1 MRNTNGSEVYYG
13 GMSKHTAERS
23 DRLGKTI
30 KSKRERQP
38 NGQKKRLPHKV
49 TFCDQLQNEDVRQPL
64 AEIILV
70 ESYKRY
76 NVDTTYNDQGCC
88 AIF

>member
-30 KSKRERQP
+30 KSKRER
-38 NGQKKRLPHKV
+38 
-49 TFCDQLQNEDVRQPL
+49 
-64 AEIILV
+64 
-70 ESYKRY
+70 
-76 NVDTTYNDQGCC
+76 
-88 AIF
+88 